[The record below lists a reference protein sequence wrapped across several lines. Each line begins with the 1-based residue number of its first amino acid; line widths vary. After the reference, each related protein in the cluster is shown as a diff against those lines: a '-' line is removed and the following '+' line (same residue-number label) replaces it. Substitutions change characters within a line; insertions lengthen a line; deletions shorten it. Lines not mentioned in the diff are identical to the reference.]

1 MDRYIGTLYQI
12 VAAGQKTNSYKFALW
27 RALAKLA
34 STTNEAKPEISKHEL
49 APIFL
54 EYYWPLEVRYHL
66 RQGID
71 PDKDPIVMKRIRD
84 FMEEGDI
91 SHGESLRDFQR
102 RMPEKHKMLVA
113 QIAREAFDEVIPRFH
128 KVRGER
134 IEPKIYTY
142 TGKEGRAGELVELTG
157 ESRQF
162 LIEYRR
168 LVDYVAVSGWVRFT
182 EQFTAAPKLHD
193 KIDGTTV
200 RRGAVSQWRNALL
213 EIQNGKC
220 FYDETHEVSA
230 PEVDHVLPWSFVLED
245 KTWNLVLACR
255 RCNNEKRDRLTNLAA
270 LELLCA
276 RNDGILKGNI
286 HTNLQFHRHF
296 DEWHSRNL
304 TRYVR
309 GLYDQAVAD
318 GFPNWK

>member
-1 MDRYIGTLYQI
+1 MKTTIAAAVSTLVLVVPTQGATLY
-12 VAAGQKTNSYKFALW
+12 AGFNCVSGTPNGLNDGCRLLHQFGSAEACEFW
-27 RALAKLA
+27 RANFPGREGHGVLRTDEARVPAKTYSGL
-34 STTNEAKPEISKHEL
+34 
-49 APIFL
+49 
-54 EYYWPLEVRYHL
+54 
-66 RQGID
+66 
-71 PDKDPIVMKRIRD
+71 
-84 FMEEGDI
+84 
-91 SHGESLRDFQR
+91 
-102 RMPEKHKMLVA
+102 
-113 QIAREAFDEVIPRFH
+113 
-128 KVRGER
+128 
-134 IEPKIYTY
+134 YTY

-168 LVDYVAVSGWVRFT
+168 LVDYVAVSEWVRFT

-296 DEWHSRNL
+296 DEWHSRNIAK
-304 TRYVR
+304 
-309 GLYDQAVAD
+309 DI
-318 GFPNWK
+318 